1 MKTIF
6 YKPGMLLAGILLGIG
21 ATATAWAADGGDQV
35 AVMADTVPDEQSSGD
50 AALPPA
56 LLPDGKKHAFI
67 RTLVVPDNQSDGT
80 PRPWLG
86 VGVEETSEALAAQL
100 ELKPGEGLIVDYVPT
115 NSPAALA
122 GLEKNDVLVDL
133 DGQMLVDAVQLRKL
147 IQMHAIG
154 DDVKISFFHAGRK
167 HSITARL
174 TSTTLA
180 DISPDGNV
188 WPGDLRKLRFQLQ
201 GLSDMANAGKGNL
214 NSEIQLTMQQA
225 RTAIQNVMLQSQ
237 VTTAGANRKL
247 EIINKTLGNLAAG
260 GVSMGKDATVIVK
273 DEGDTVRTMVKKDD
287 TGSYVI
293 VADPAKYL
301 TAHSPDGKLLFD
313 GAIETP
319 EQEQKVPK
327 DVWEK
332 AAPMV
337 EQLKQDSSD
346 IKPEASGAET
356 SQK

>member
-1 MKTIF
+1 MMKTIF
-6 YKPGMLLAGILLGIG
+6 YKPGMFLAAILLGIG

-35 AVMADTVPDEQSSGD
+35 AVMAGTVADGQSSED
-50 AALPPA
+50 ATLPP
-56 LLPDGKKHAFI
+56 DSKTRAFI
-67 RTLVVPDNQSDGT
+67 RTFAVPDNQSDNT

-100 ELKPGEGLIVDYVPT
+100 DLKPGEGLVVDYVST

-147 IQMHAIG
+147 IQMHATG
-154 DDVKISFFHAGRK
+154 DDVKISFFHAGKK

-174 TSTTLA
+174 TQTTLA
-180 DISPDGNV
+180 DMSPDGSV
-188 WPGDLRKLRFQLQ
+188 WPGDLRKLQFQLQ
-201 GLSDMANAGKGNL
+201 DSPDLAGPGKGNL

-225 RTAIQNVMLQSQ
+225 RTAIQNAMLKSQ
-237 VTTAGANRKL
+237 VATAGANRKL

-260 GVSMGKDATVIVK
+260 GVSVGKDATVIVK
-273 DEGDTVRTMVKKDD
+273 NEGGTVRTMVKKDD

-301 TAHSPDGKLLFD
+301 TAHGSDGKLLFD

-319 EQEQKVPK
+319 AQEQKVPK

-332 AAPMV
+332 VAPMV
-337 EQLKQDSSD
+337 EQLDQDSGD
-346 IKPEASGAET
+346 IIPEASGAET